1 MRVGLT
7 SIKSQLTVIILKVFR
22 RNNTVSDSVVEENI
36 KMPVRKVKGGYRWG
50 KSGKVY
56 KTKKA
61 AERQGRAIYASG
73 YGKKKKKRSKK
84 RNR

>member
-1 MRVGLT
+1 
-7 SIKSQLTVIILKVFR
+7 
-22 RNNTVSDSVVEENI
+22 
-36 KMPVRKVKGGYRWG
+36 MPVRKVKGGYRWG
-50 KSGKVY
+50 KSGKIY
-56 KTKKA
+56 KSKKA